1 MISANGVRK
10 RRLVA
15 EGGLLYSIVEERHLI
30 GVETA
35 DALALQNKMHCAE
48 QLVKALENKE
58 INSCDGGHLTTEEV
72 RVMPIGKDANAI
84 VCFKC
89 YEKEIKFQKIKKKQ
103 YGTIFTFPEWKDL
116 KIYET
121 S

>member
-1 MISANGVRK
+1 MISSNGDRK
-10 RRLVA
+10 RRFVS

-58 INSCDGGHLTTEEV
+58 INSCDGGHLTKEEV

-84 VCFKC
+84 VCNKC
-89 YEKEIKFQKIKKKQ
+89 FEKETKFQKYKEKK
-103 YGTIFTFPEWKDL
+103 YGTIFTFPKWEDL